1 MNSDLERCS
10 EAEQELLALDVRGLS
25 VGYNLDAPALW
36 DVSFKVPQG
45 KLVGILGPNGAG
57 KTTFVKAI
65 TGLIEPLCGQIL
77 VNGKSQSQTQI
88 GYVPQKEEVD
98 WDFPATAL
106 DVVLMGCFGRLGL
119 FRRPS
124 KADRREAMDFL
135 RQVGMES
142 FAKRHISHLSEGQK
156 QRVFIARM
164 LMQKADI
171 YFMDE
176 PFSGIDMAS
185 EKVIIEILKK
195 LQTQGK
201 TIFIVH
207 HDLLSA
213 SNYFDWSIFLNVR
226 LMAAG
231 PMDEVFNAAVLEKTF
246 GKGASLLCEAT
257 HLSEGRRTGVL

>member
-1 MNSDLERCS
+1 MKSDLEINLQGEKAPLS
-10 EAEQELLALDVRGLS
+10 LDVRALS

-36 DVSFKVPQG
+36 DVSFGVPRG

-57 KTTFVKAI
+57 KTTFVKAAV
-65 TGLIEPLCGQIL
+65 GLMQPLCGQVLI
-77 VNGKSQSQTQI
+77 NGKAQAEAHV
-88 GYVPQKEEVD
+88 GYVPQKGEVD
-98 WDFPATAL
+98 WDFPANVL

-119 FRRPS
+119 FRRPKS
-124 KADRREAMDFL
+124 RDRQEAMDAL
-135 RQVGMES
+135 KQVGMDA

-176 PFSGIDMAS
+176 PFAGIDMAS
-185 EKVIIEILKK
+185 EKVIMEILKQ
-195 LQTQGK
+195 LQDKGK
-201 TIFIVH
+201 TIFVVH

-213 SNYFDWSIFLNVR
+213 SNYFDWAVFLNVR

-231 PMDEVFNAAVLEKTF
+231 PMNEVFNHDVLEKTF

-257 HLSEGRRTGVL
+257 SLSEGKKTGAL